1 MFSLIPVLGLSL
13 RVLDL
18 SSCVALTNRTLQ
30 AICAYLTHLSVLRM
44 AWCKELQ
51 DWGLLGL
58 GEPSEEPMHEPQV
71 QVMEGGRVVPGLS
84 CPPAPPK
91 CLSLGIFEGQTQEEP
106 EKQELLPTA
115 TSGAGASGLRPQGPF
130 SPSTGPFPA
139 HAAGPAGV
147 GPHSLQQTN

>member
-30 AICAYLTHLSVLRM
+30 AICTCLTHLSVLRL
-44 AWCKELQ
+44 AWCTELQ

-58 GEPSEEPMHEPQV
+58 GEPSEEPAQEPQV
-71 QVMEGGRVVPGLS
+71 QVREGGLVPGLS
-84 CPPAPPK
+84 CPPALPK
-91 CLSLGIFEGQTQEEP
+91 CLSLGAFEGQTQEEP
-106 EKQELLPTA
+106 EKQELLPAA
-115 TSGAGASGLRPQGPF
+115 TSRAGPSGLSPQGPF
-130 SPSTGPFPA
+130 CPATGPIAA

-147 GPHSLQQTN
+147 GPHSL